1 MKKTA
6 KKETTIAATAKVRSK
21 NRNEK
26 VGVVVSEK
34 MKDTILVEVYR
45 MLSHAKY
52 GKYFRRS
59 NTFAAQNTKS
69 QAKIG
74 DRVRIVETRPL
85 SKSKRWKLVEV
96 VTKAGE
102 QGAEV

>member
-34 MKDTILVEVYR
+34 MKDTILV
-45 MLSHAKY
+45 LSLIH
-52 GKYFRRS
+52 
-59 NTFAAQNTKS
+59 
-69 QAKIG
+69 I
-74 DRVRIVETRPL
+74 
-85 SKSKRWKLVEV
+85 
-96 VTKAGE
+96 
-102 QGAEV
+102 